1 MFVVTLASI
10 LKNLSQYF
18 YTIFE
23 LSIVEHCV
31 PPASMQSSNVC
42 HFILHF
48 YRIFVY
54 AMLIIGLVEEL
65 LKLKKTHEKTC
76 FWRLHYEI
84 KDTMAHIFSLKDV
97 AMVVLIYLRTLQSV
111 EMKSVKFRSSWKLI
125 LGLL

>member
-48 YRIFVY
+48 YHIFVY
-54 AMLIIGLVEEL
+54 VMLIIGLVEEL

-84 KDTMAHIFSLKDV
+84 KDTMAHIFSFKDA
-97 AMVVLIYLRTLQSV
+97 AMVGLIYLRTLQSV
-111 EMKSVKFRSSWKLI
+111 KIKSVKFRSSRKLI

>member
-111 EMKSVKFRSSWKLI
+111 EIKSVKFRSSWKLI

>member
-48 YRIFVY
+48 YHIFVY
-54 AMLIIGLVEEL
+54 VMLIIGLVEEL

-84 KDTMAHIFSLKDV
+84 KDTMAHIFSFKDA
-97 AMVVLIYLRTLQSV
+97 AMVGLIYPRTLQSV

>member
-97 AMVVLIYLRTLQSV
+97 AMVGLIYPCTLQSV
-111 EMKSVKFRSSWKLI
+111 KIKSVKFRSSWKLI

>member
-97 AMVVLIYLRTLQSV
+97 AMVVLIYPRTLQSV
-111 EMKSVKFRSSWKLI
+111 KIKSVKFRSSRKLI